1 MGNTEGIEESP
12 STNSKQK
19 NQPRKKGTVDW
30 VPDEEAVECSKCK
43 EKFTVT
49 LRRHHCRSCGNVF
62 FDKCS
67 SQRKYV
73 AESGSKKLQ
82 RVCDECFTQPATSPK
97 KKGLDTSSDQDVKE
111 TEITRKPENGVSQ
124 NDSQFNKSSD
134 VNSSTNST
142 SDNTSENK
150 KVPIE
155 EPVED
160 KDLPVDPGKF
170 TWSTERKA
178 QSVDVS
184 DNALLAGRT
193 PTSVGHNP
201 CIMATESL
209 TKERPC
215 FRVQVLS
222 IGKFVGIGLAD
233 SFLLLDRGVVLGRQP
248 GCLNCAYFSQ
258 GPNIRKLHMM
268 GEQLKKV
275 SLIVPGD
282 LIDVYVDFD
291 DQKVHFWKNEKY
303 QGYLDSVKMKM
314 QEGKLY
320 PTTNLSPNSKV
331 FFCQKGEEMT
341 LDEIEDLNAAQEAAL
356 TENPQSNQPP
366 VSTDG

>member
-1 MGNTEGIEESP
+1 L
-12 STNSKQK
+12 
-19 NQPRKKGTVDW
+19 
-30 VPDEEAVECSKCK
+30 ECGKCK
-43 EKFTVT
+43 AKFTVT
-49 LRRHHCRSCGNVF
+49 NRRHHCRACGGVF
-62 FDKCS
+62 CDGCS
-67 SQRKYV
+67 TQRRYV
-73 AESGSKKLQ
+73 PESGSKKLQ
-82 RVCDECFTQPATSPK
+82 RICDSCFNQGTINKKKAQVLVDSSSEQVQTNQDEPKRKPLDSSQFESRPTEKETSKEDNQPIESSDSPGQQPK
-97 KKGLDTSSDQDVKE
+97 KV
-111 TEITRKPENGVSQ
+111 V
-124 NDSQFNKSSD
+124 
-134 VNSSTNST
+134 
-142 SDNTSENK
+142 
-150 KVPIE
+150 IE
-155 EPVED
+155 ESVED
-160 KDLPVDPGKF
+160 KDLPSDPTKF
-170 TWSTERKA
+170 TWSTEKKA

-184 DNALLAGRT
+184 DTALLAGRT

-201 CIMATESL
+201 CIMASEPL

-222 IGKFVGIGLAD
+222 IGKFIGVGLAD

-303 QGYLDSVKMKM
+303 QGYLESAKMKM
-314 QEGKLY
+314 QEGKLF
-320 PTTNLSPNSKV
+320 PTANLSPNSKV
-331 FFCQKGEEMT
+331 FLCQKGEEMT

-356 TENPQSNQPP
+356 ENSLQPQTTISSD
-366 VSTDG
+366 V